1 MAPPFLERFTRFG
14 SQTSAHYIGPA
25 GPSLFI
31 FSGKSPYEVRIL
43 FELVFLLNTRV
54 YDWMRESNLQLQML
68 EVIP

>member
-1 MAPPFLERFTRFG
+1 MALPFLERFTRLG
-14 SQTSAHYIGPA
+14 IQTSAHYIGPA

-43 FELVFLLNTRV
+43 FELVFLLNTRF
-54 YDWMRESNLQLQML
+54 YYWTRESYLQLRML